1 MELHE
6 NPYASAVAKVF
17 RDYVTTDASP
27 FGIGAILAV
36 VDKEQDELTPTVALA
51 GKVTVLEAFAVL
63 LAAKHWR
70 ATWQRLQ
77 IFAQGVLHRGPAFE
91 QEAEQFDA
99 DVLTTSVRSSAS
111 PWKEPRCTS
120 C

>member
-1 MELHE
+1 MVRATERRMELQE

-63 LAAKHWR
+63 LAVKHWR
-70 ATWQRLQ
+70 ATW
-77 IFAQGVLHRGPAFE
+77 RGCKLLL
-91 QEAEQFDA
+91 EAYSTVA
-99 DVLTTSVRSSAS
+99 LALSKKLSSS
-111 PWKEPRCTS
+111 TPTC
-120 C
+120 